1 MIINAIYLF
10 IEEHSIAESKNT
22 DSTFM
27 QAAEKDVSE
36 VELANEHT
44 DNTAYNYKEDPNNPL
59 VSCTK
64 SQKKQLLTL
73 FNRIGQKGRNTQILS
88 LLR

>member
-1 MIINAIYLF
+1 
-10 IEEHSIAESKNT
+10 
-22 DSTFM
+22 M

-36 VELANEHT
+36 VELVNEQI

-64 SQKKQLLTL
+64 SQYQKKKF
-73 FNRIGQKGRNTQILS
+73 FNNIQQNWPKRKKYSNFIVVAMNAFIGYFS
-88 LLR
+88 SAVYV

>member
-1 MIINAIYLF
+1 
-10 IEEHSIAESKNT
+10 
-22 DSTFM
+22 M

-36 VELANEHT
+36 VELANEQI

-64 SQKKQLLTL
+64 SQYQKKKNLTI